1 MKNKNIIITG
11 ASQGIGESI
20 TEKFFNKNSNVF
32 LISRN
37 KNKLETIK
45 KRLSKNKINS
55 QIINYYIGN
64 VQNYNDISD
73 IVKTVINKYKKIDVL
88 INNAG
93 INDDNL
99 IIKMKED
106 QWNQVI
112 DTNLTGTYNCCK
124 AVSKYM
130 IKQKFGKII
139 NISSIIG
146 EIGNKGQVNYA
157 ASKAGVVGLT
167 KSLSKEL
174 GSRNINVNTI
184 NPGFIKT
191 KMTENLD
198 EDKNLDFLN
207 KIPLNRFGTAEDV
220 SNLAYF
226 LASEDSS
233 YITGQTINIDGG
245 MVV

>member
-20 TEKFFNKNSNVF
+20 TKKFFNKNSNVF

-45 KRLSKNKINS
+45 KQLSKNKINS
-55 QIINYYIGN
+55 QVIDYYTGN
-64 VQNYNDISD
+64 VQNFNDISD
-73 IVKTVINKYKKIDVL
+73 IVKAVINKYKKIDVL

-99 IIKMKED
+99 IVKMKED
-106 QWNQVI
+106 QWNRVI

-139 NISSIIG
+139 NISSVIG

-157 ASKAGVVGLT
+157 ASKAGIVGLT

-174 GSRNINVNTI
+174 GSRNINVNAI

-191 KMTENLD
+191 EMTEKLKK
-198 EDKNLDFLN
+198 DKNLEFLN
-207 KIPLNRFGTAEDV
+207 KIPLNRFGNVEDV
-220 SNLAYF
+220 SNLVYF
-226 LASEDSS
+226 LASKDSD

>member
-20 TEKFFNKNSNVF
+20 TEKFFNNHSNVF

-37 KNKLETIK
+37 KNKLQKIK
-45 KRLSKNKINS
+45 DRLSKKKNTN
-55 QIINYYIGN
+55 QIVTYYIASVEN
-64 VQNYNDISD
+64 FNDILA
-73 IVKTVINKYKKIDVL
+73 IVKTIINKYKQIDVL

-93 INDDNL
+93 ITDDNL
-99 IIKMKED
+99 IVKMKED
-106 QWNQVI
+106 QWNKVI
-112 DTNLTGTYNCCK
+112 DTNLKGTYNCCK

-157 ASKAGVVGLT
+157 ASKAGIIGLT

-174 GSRNINVNTI
+174 GSRNININAI

-191 KMTENLD
+191 KMTENL
-198 EDKNLDFLN
+198 ETDKNIEFLN
-207 KIPLNRFGTAEDV
+207 KIPLNRFGTVDEV
-220 SNLAYF
+220 SDLAYF
-226 LASEDSS
+226 LASNNSD
-233 YITGQTINIDGG
+233 YITGQSINIDGG